1 MHGGAGYS
9 RGMTEPDRLL
19 FTDETVAREPRPI
32 ARVIAAVVLSLIA
45 ILVLVAVVSAVVRS
59 VA

>member
-32 ARVIAAVVLSLIA
+32 ARVIAALGLALI
-45 ILVLVAVVSAVVRS
+45 VSRSLVALVSAVVRS